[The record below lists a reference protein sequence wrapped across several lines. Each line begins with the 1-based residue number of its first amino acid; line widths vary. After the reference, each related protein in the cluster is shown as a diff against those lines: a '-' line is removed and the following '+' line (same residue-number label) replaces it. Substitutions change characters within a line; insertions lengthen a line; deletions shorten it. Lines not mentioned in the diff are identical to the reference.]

1 MLLPCM
7 ALKSLLQTLKF
18 QKSLSTGSYSLA
30 IQQTTQLFSKCMKH
44 LLCKEPGLEDS
55 STLAHLL
62 GACPAIVREHA
73 P

>member
-30 IQQTTQLFSKCMKH
+30 VQQTCMKH
-44 LLCKEPGLEDS
+44 LLCKEPGFGDS

-62 GACPAIVREHA
+62 GAYPAIVREHA

>member
-1 MLLPCM
+1 MLSPCM
-7 ALKSLLQTLKF
+7 ALKSLLQMLKF
-18 QKSLSTGSYSLA
+18 QKSLSTGSCSLA
-30 IQQTTQLFSKCMKH
+30 IQQTCMQH
-44 LLCKEPGLEDS
+44 LLCKEPGLGDS